1 MSIAE
6 CHEYHFIAMF
16 PEQNSRILFSSRSVA
31 YLQVLGH
38 VSSVG
43 CALGSSQMV
52 TGWLLHSFCGTIAP
66 VYLQADHHCRLQAQP
81 HSLWLNLPLLLTANV
96 KLKST
101 FFSLFLVAAY
111 PCMLK

>member
-52 TGWLLHSFCGTIAP
+52 TGYSIAFVAP

-81 HSLWLNLPLLLTANV
+81 HSLWPNLPLLLTANV

-111 PCMLK
+111 PGMLK